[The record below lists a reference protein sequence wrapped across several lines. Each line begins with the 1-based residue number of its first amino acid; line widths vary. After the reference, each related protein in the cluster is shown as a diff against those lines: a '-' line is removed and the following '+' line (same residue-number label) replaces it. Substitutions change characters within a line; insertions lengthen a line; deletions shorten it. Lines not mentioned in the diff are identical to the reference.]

1 MIGFFSSKKVFN
13 FNMFICNQQ
22 LTLPLHWS
30 PQPYHPLLV
39 FCINVMLEDI
49 MGPLRVHKFFYTF
62 NEEGLLRWHPTC
74 PFCTGESCMF
84 RQECNC
90 FPLTCY
96 HVSFLHWLRPHETS
110 VELTFHYYHAKRRLS
125 ALYRCSH
132 PRVYFLEMNAY
143 IKMVDEAYIPILC
156 TFDSRRQPFT
166 WQVGHLIEQVA
177 QNKWLNQPS
186 WCEEKEK
193 Q

>member
-1 MIGFFSSKKVFN
+1 MYPREWLNGPSQLKILWLYTIRFERHTHTWHDLWTWSSPCK
-13 FNMFICNQQ
+13 
-22 LTLPLHWS
+22 P
-30 PQPYHPLLV
+30 
-39 FCINVMLEDI
+39 CIWLYIETPR
-49 MGPLRVHKFFYTF
+49 PLRVHKFFYTF

-156 TFDSRRQPFT
+156 TFDSRR
-166 WQVGHLIEQVA
+166 
-177 QNKWLNQPS
+177 
-186 WCEEKEK
+186 
-193 Q
+193 